1 MKNLFFEGN
10 PCKIFTQLHMT
21 NFPMTFYISKIA
33 HVDFSYLADCKTKS
47 IIYDLYKTEQCGELA
62 IVINKYAIV
71 VISFVIVFSILI
83 SGCSTTNSKKNT
95 QTQSYEIA
103 PLAGMPLE
111 VQSAPVTVK
120 QAYQFAVANPDILS
134 QLPCYCGCGGMGH
147 TSNYSC
153 YVAGEDD
160 SGDLMFDGHALGCS
174 ICVDITQDAMRML
187 EDGKSTAEILSFVDQ
202 TYSRFGPSNME

>member
-1 MKNLFFEGN
+1 MR
-10 PCKIFTQLHMT
+10 
-21 NFPMTFYISKIA
+21 
-33 HVDFSYLADCKTKS
+33 
-47 IIYDLYKTEQCGELA
+47 
-62 IVINKYAIV
+62 NKIV
-71 VISFVIVFSILI
+71 VSFISFIILLSVLI
-83 SGCSTTNSKKNT
+83 TGCSSTNTTEKFKGT
-95 QTQSYEIA
+95 SYVMA
-103 PLAGMPLE
+103 PLVGMPLD
-111 VQSAPVTVK
+111 VQSAPITVK

-187 EDGKSTAEILSFVDQ
+187 EDGKSTAEILSSVDQ

>member
-1 MKNLFFEGN
+1 MR
-10 PCKIFTQLHMT
+10 
-21 NFPMTFYISKIA
+21 
-33 HVDFSYLADCKTKS
+33 
-47 IIYDLYKTEQCGELA
+47 
-62 IVINKYAIV
+62 NKIV
-71 VISFVIVFSILI
+71 VSFILFIIFISVLI
-83 SGCSTTNSKKNT
+83 TGCSSTNTTEKFIGT
-95 QTQSYEIA
+95 SYVIA

-153 YVAGEDD
+153 YVAGEDE
-160 SGDLMFDGHALGCS
+160 SGDLKFDGHALGCS

-187 EDGKSTAEILSFVDQ
+187 DEGKSTTEIREYVDQ
-202 TYSRFGPSNME
+202 TYSRFGPSNIP